1 MPAEITMPQLSDTM
15 TEGTIV
21 KWNKNE
27 GDKVRAGEEIAEIE
41 TDKATMPMEAFEAG
55 TLAMILHKDGEKVPV
70 GGLLAVIA
78 TGSEKAEDVKKQYTV
93 DASNATKPPMASTGA
108 GSVAQRS
115 TPAKPSATAGD
126 ERVPAPAPGQHPG
139 AVMTFEAASVSEVH
153 EPDGVGH
160 GATRERA
167 TPYPPLKGHGGGAG
181 GNAHG
186 DGSGR
191 RIKASPLARRIA
203 ADKGI
208 DLSNVHGSG
217 PNGRIVQA
225 DVVAFESEPP
235 AKPPVGS
242 EPQDRRQAEE
252 SRSLAVS
259 AVPVVAGRIT
269 SGDKE
274 IIPLTKIRGVIAQR
288 LQASKQN
295 IPHFYETIDI
305 DVDDLSR
312 LRERLNNQLEREK
325 IRLSLGDLIAKG
337 IAQALVENP
346 ALNAT
351 FDGKEITRYADVN
364 LGMAVALPDGLI
376 VPVLRGI
383 NHMGFREI
391 RLRSADLIDRARS
404 QRLKKEEMTGATF
417 TVSNLGG
424 MGVREFSAIINPPE
438 VGILAVGAAEKR
450 AVVRDDEIVARTM
463 MTVTLSADHRVVD
476 GAVAAAFL
484 GTLRQLL
491 EEPGLM
497 LV

>member
-21 KWNKNE
+21 KWNKKE
-27 GDKVRAGEEIAEIE
+27 GDKVRAGEEIAEVE
-41 TDKATMPMEAFEAG
+41 TDKATMPMEAFESG
-55 TLAMILHKDGEKVPV
+55 TVAVIMLKEGEKVPV

-78 TGSEKAEDVKKQYTV
+78 TASEKPEEVRAKYAKGGAAPAAAKPAAAEKPAAQKAPAAAEATPVQARRVEAVSASAPQSKGAPASFE
-93 DASNATKPPMASTGA
+93 DAS
-108 GSVAQRS
+108 
-115 TPAKPSATAGD
+115 
-126 ERVPAPAPGQHPG
+126 H
-139 AVMTFEAASVSEVH
+139 SEVH

-167 TPYPPLKGHGGGAG
+167 HPYPPLKPHGG
-181 GNAHG
+181 NG
-186 DGSGR
+186 DS

-208 DLSNVHGSG
+208 DLSQVEASG

-225 DVVAFESEPP
+225 DVLAYQPKAAP
-235 AKPPVGS
+235 KS
-242 EPQDRRQAEE
+242 EPQAEE
-252 SRSLAVS
+252 AKPLAVS
-259 AVPVVAGRIT
+259 AVPALIGRVT
-269 SGDKE
+269 SGGKE

-305 DVDDLSR
+305 DVEALSK
-312 LRERLNNQLEREK
+312 LRERLNKQLEREK
-325 IRLSLGDLIAKG
+325 VRLSLGDLVAKG
-337 IAQALVENP
+337 IAMALVENP
-346 ALNAT
+346 TLNST
-351 FDGKEITRYADVN
+351 FNGKEVTRYADVN

-383 NHMGFREI
+383 NQMGFREI
-391 RLRSADLIDRARS
+391 RLRSADLIDRART
-404 QRLKKEEMTGATF
+404 QRLKQDEMTGATF
-417 TVSNLGG
+417 TVSNLGA
-424 MGVREFSAIINPPE
+424 MGVREFSAIVNPPE

-450 AVVRDDEIVARTM
+450 AVVKDDQIVARTM

-476 GAVAAAFL
+476 GALGAELLAAFKAL
-484 GTLRQLL
+484 IESPVR
-491 EEPGLM
+491 M

>member
-21 KWNKNE
+21 KWNKKE
-27 GDKVRAGEEIAEIE
+27 GDKVRAGEEIAEVE
-41 TDKATMPMEAFEAG
+41 TDKATMPMEAFESG
-55 TLAMILHKDGEKVPV
+55 TVAVIMLKEGEKVPV

-78 TGSEKAEDVKKQYTV
+78 TASEKPEEVRAKYAKGAAAPPAAAKPAAEKPAAQNAPAAAEARPVQARRVETV
-93 DASNATKPPMASTGA
+93 AASAPQSKGAPASFEDAS
-108 GSVAQRS
+108 
-115 TPAKPSATAGD
+115 
-126 ERVPAPAPGQHPG
+126 H
-139 AVMTFEAASVSEVH
+139 SEVH

-167 TPYPPLKGHGGGAG
+167 QPYPPLKPRGGGAG
-181 GNAHG
+181 G
-186 DGSGR
+186 GSGNGHE

-208 DLSNVHGSG
+208 DLSQVEPSG

-225 DVVAFESEPP
+225 DVLAYQPKSP
-235 AKPPVGS
+235 AKPPLDS
-242 EPQDRRQAEE
+242 APDSQAEE
-252 SRSLAVS
+252 SKPLAVA
-259 AVPVVAGRIT
+259 AVPALAGRVT
-269 SGDKE
+269 SGATE
-274 IIPLTKIRGVIAQR
+274 IIPLSKIRGVIAQR
-288 LQASKQN
+288 LQQSKQN

-312 LRERLNNQLEREK
+312 LRERLNKQLEREK
-325 IRLSLGDLIAKG
+325 VRLSLGDLIAKG
-337 IAQALVENP
+337 IAMALVEHP
-346 ALNAT
+346 TLNST

-391 RLRSADLIDRARS
+391 RLRSADLVDRART
-404 QRLKKEEMTGATF
+404 QRLKQDEMTGATF
-417 TVSNLGG
+417 TVSNLGA
-424 MGVREFSAIINPPE
+424 MGVREFSAIVNPPE

-450 AVVRDDEIVARTM
+450 AVVKGDQIVARTM

-484 GTLRQLL
+484 ATLRALL
-491 EEPGLM
+491 EEPAMM